1 MLFKYLVNF
10 KYTTHFE
17 NLQKKMNFSSIFL
30 CYTFYE
36 LPNPLFLKKNSNLAQ
51 LELYELCKLVEF
63 IIHLLAKGRLTNSK
77 NVTRLMLNAI
87 KSGTPNTRF

>member
-36 LPNPLFLKKNSNLAQ
+36 LPNSLFFKKNSNLAQ
-51 LELYELCKLVEF
+51 LELYELCKLVD
-63 IIHLLAKGRLTNSK
+63 LLAKGRLTNSK
-77 NVTRLMLNAI
+77 NVTRLMLDAI